1 MNATSNPFV
10 GSNSTD
16 PVDTS
21 DDGSD
26 DDCAD
31 SPEGCTSDGTD
42 DGTDDGSFNSTVSW
56 RAVLFS

>member
-31 SPEGCTSDGTD
+31 LPEGCTS

-56 RAVLFS
+56 RAVLIS